1 MSNSLKQRKSWNI
14 LALVLCVIGIGFC
27 GVGGYTWVTG
37 IGVPSNVGSFDPE
50 AFDPNDDPSE
60 PIYIKSQEEAAGEDA
75 TDASSENT
83 DPAASEEET
92 TDDSA
97 SEDVVDMT
105 PVPTESPNTPVSN
118 ELETTPVAEEEVTDN
133 E

>member
-60 PIYIKSQEEAAGEDA
+60 PIYIKSQEE
-75 TDASSENT
+75 
-83 DPAASEEET
+83 T

-105 PVPTESPNTPVSN
+105 PAPTESPNTPVSN